1 MFRFIAIAVVVL
13 LLLFTLNSTIAPYF
27 IVDERE
33 RAIKLFLGEIEEEE
47 YGPGLHFKWPF
58 ANTIHKF
65 DARILNIDAEPEGLL
80 TSEKKRVI
88 VDSFI
93 KWRIAKPTQYFKA
106 TGGDLRRA
114 ELIMSQFLSKGIK
127 DAIGKRTITDVI
139 YGERLAI
146 MREVATAIDKQAKQD
161 LGVEVLDVRIKKVEL
176 PDEVRQSVF
185 SRMEQE
191 REKVARDFRSKGRET
206 AAGIR
211 ADADRQRSILLAEA
225 YNESQQIRGQA
236 DAEAADVYAQAY
248 GKDPEFYGLYRSL
261 NAYKTTFTGSND
273 VLLIKPDSQFFKL
286 QLSAMSDR
294 TIRYTGLSLMVVGA
308 IVLQLVR

>member
-1 MFRFIAIAVVVL
+1 MLKSVLIGAIL
-13 LLLFTLNSTIAPYF
+13 LLLVISVNSTVAPF
-27 IVDERE
+27 FVVDERQQ
-33 RAIKLFLGEIEEEE
+33 AIKLFLGESEEKQ

-65 DARILNIDAEPEGLL
+65 DARILNIDAEPGTVL

-93 KWRIAKPTQYFKA
+93 KWRIARPTEYFKA

-114 ELIMSQFLSKGIK
+114 ELILSQFLSKGIK

-146 MREVATAIDKQAKQD
+146 MREVAVAADKQAAES
-161 LGVEVLDVRIKKVEL
+161 LGIEILDVRIKKVEL
-176 PDEVRQSVF
+176 PDEVRQSVY

-225 YNESQQIRGQA
+225 YNESQQIRGTA
-236 DAEAADVYAQAY
+236 DAEAAEVYAKAY

-261 NAYKTTFTGSND
+261 NAYKSTFTGAND
-273 VLLIKPDSQFFKL
+273 VLLIKPDSQFFKYFNGTE
-286 QLSAMSDR
+286 Q
-294 TIRYTGLSLMVVGA
+294 
-308 IVLQLVR
+308 

>member
-1 MFRFIAIAVVVL
+1 MLKAIFIALAVL
-13 LLLFTLNSTIAPYF
+13 LLAVSVNSTIAPF
-27 IVDERE
+27 FVVDERE

-65 DARILNIDAEPEGLL
+65 DSRVLNIDAEAGTVL

-88 VDSFI
+88 VDSFV

-114 ELIMSQFLSKGIK
+114 ELILSQFLSKGMK

-146 MREVATAIDKQAKQD
+146 MREVAVAADKQTKQSE
-161 LGVEVLDVRIKKVEL
+161 LGVEILDVRIKKVEL

-191 REKVARDFRSKGRET
+191 RAKVARDLRSKGRET

-211 ADADRQRSILLAEA
+211 ADADRQRSIMLAEA
-225 YNESQQIRGQA
+225 YNESQQIRGEA
-236 DAEAADVYAQAY
+236 DAEAAGVYAGAY

-261 NAYKTTFTGSND
+261 NAYKTTFSGAND
-273 VLLIKPDSQFFKL
+273 VLLIKPDSQFFKYFNGTEP
-286 QLSAMSDR
+286 Q
-294 TIRYTGLSLMVVGA
+294 
-308 IVLQLVR
+308 